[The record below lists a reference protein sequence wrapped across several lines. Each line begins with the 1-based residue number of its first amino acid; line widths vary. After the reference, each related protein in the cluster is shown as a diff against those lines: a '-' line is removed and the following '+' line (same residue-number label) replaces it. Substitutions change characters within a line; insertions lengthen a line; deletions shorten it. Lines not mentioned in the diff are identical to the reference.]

1 MLDSDTV
8 TEDLQDTI
16 AAEDGQ
22 DTVEA
27 EAEEVVISIE
37 GEEPEADPDAVPDEE
52 LGEAGKRALKAAREA
67 AKESA
72 RKAREAEERAAA
84 IEAQYKPKEPEIKR
98 PTLEDCGFN
107 EDVFA
112 EKMAAFVTA
121 EDKRK
126 AAATEEQNRQKA
138 STEAYQAKLAKY
150 HEDRTKVGVD
160 DDAQAR
166 VVAKLSPQQQAAL
179 MDASMDPAKVV
190 AALAKTPKVLDEL
203 AGIKEIH
210 RFAYKLAQVE
220 GKITMTTKAPPPP
233 ESKLRGGLAAADTV
247 ARVPLEKLREK
258 AQDSGDWSSYFSEKR
273 RREAAGVKS

>member
-1 MLDSDTV
+1 LLDNDTV

-22 DTVEA
+22 DTVES

-112 EKMAAFVTA
+112 ERMAAFVIA

-126 AAATEEQNRQKA
+126 AAAAEEQNRQKA

>member
-1 MLDSDTV
+1 MLDQQTPDLEPQDTV
-8 TEDLQDTI
+8 QPEDR
-16 AAEDGQ
+16 Q

-72 RKAREAEERAAA
+72 RKAREAEERAAE
-84 IEAQYKPKEPEIKR
+84 IEARYKPKEPEIKR

-112 EKMAAFVTA
+112 EKMAAFVAA

-126 AAATEEQNRQKA
+126 SAQAEEESRQKA
-138 STEAYQAKLAKY
+138 ATEAYQAKLAKY
-150 HEDRTKVGVD
+150 HEDRGKVGVD

-166 VVAKLSPQQQAAL
+166 VVAKLNPQQQAAL

-190 AALAKTPKVLDEL
+190 AALAKTPKVLEEL
-203 AGIKEIH
+203 AGVKEIH
-210 RFAYKLAQVE
+210 RFAYKLAQIE

-233 ESKLRGGLAAADTV
+233 ETRLRGGGVSAGASLRSQLDAA
-247 ARVPLEKLREK
+247 
-258 AQDSGDWSSYFSEKR
+258 EKR
-273 RREAAGVKS
+273 AELTGDRTEVQRIKRQMREAGTAT